1 MYNAIPIKYS
11 VFPDNSNPIFGEG
24 TTHISVDDEAA
35 GGYIVIEQ
43 FPDEGEQKIRLDLP
57 ELEEILRL
65 ANKLMVA
72 YEYVTQENE
81 LGDQL

>member
-1 MYNAIPIKYS
+1 MYNAIPVKYS
-11 VFPDNSNPIFGEG
+11 VFLDNSNPIFGEG
-24 TTHISVDDEAA
+24 TTHISIDDDTA

-43 FPDEGEQKIRLDLP
+43 FPDDGPQKIKLDLP

-72 YEYVTQENE
+72 HEHVTQENE
-81 LGDQL
+81 LGDQS